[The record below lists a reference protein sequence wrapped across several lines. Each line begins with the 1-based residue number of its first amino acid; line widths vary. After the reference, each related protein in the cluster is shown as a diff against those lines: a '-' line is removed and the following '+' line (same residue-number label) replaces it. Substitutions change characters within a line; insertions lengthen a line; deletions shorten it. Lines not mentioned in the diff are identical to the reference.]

1 MSLFVCSKCGC
12 IDNTA
17 TSYYWAL
24 IRPCK
29 NRIYDKSLKGYEGKP
44 LCSECAAIE
53 YSKGDEVVVVPG
65 TWHGKFKK
73 EWPTEEEKK
82 HIGKNGILNMQIMCD
97 KEIVVCAAIWVQ
109 DHKNKPHGPVN
120 IPSGTVFCGLRHC
133 SIISQL
139 AAYGIAHKNRS
150 VQGFLTSKNRFLT
163 REEASELVKSNNQE
177 MVVDRSAIREQL
189 YSEDLY

>member
-1 MSLFVCSKCGC
+1 
-12 IDNTA
+12 
-17 TSYYWAL
+17 
-24 IRPCK
+24 
-29 NRIYDKSLKGYEGKP
+29 
-44 LCSECAAIE
+44 
-53 YSKGDEVVVVPG
+53 
-65 TWHGKFKK
+65 
-73 EWPTEEEKK
+73 
-82 HIGKNGILNMQIMCD
+82 MCD

-163 REEASELVKSNNQE
+163 REEASELVRNNNQE
-177 MVVDRSAIREQL
+177 MVVDRNAIREQL
-189 YSEDLY
+189 YSEWYPSSKTCECGCINKGLSLRDRTWVCPSCGAINDRDVLAARNILRKGISELESKSNSSDSNIGVSCVCIQESHLL

>member
-53 YSKGDEVVVVPG
+53 YSKGGEA
-65 TWHGKFKK
+65 
-73 EWPTEEEKK
+73 
-82 HIGKNGILNMQIMCD
+82 
-97 KEIVVCAAIWVQ
+97 IV
-109 DHKNKPHGPVN
+109 
-120 IPSGTVFCGLRHC
+120 
-133 SIISQL
+133 IS
-139 AAYGIAHKNRS
+139 
-150 VQGFLTSKNRFLT
+150 GFLAFVSKNPICF
-163 REEASELVKSNNQE
+163 SDGSMSNW
-177 MVVDRSAIREQL
+177 
-189 YSEDLY
+189 

>member
-53 YSKGDEVVVVPG
+53 YSKGGEVVVVPG

-82 HIGKNGILNMQIMCD
+82 HIGK
-97 KEIVVCAAIWVQ
+97 K
-109 DHKNKPHGPVN
+109 
-120 IPSGTVFCGLRHC
+120 R
-133 SIISQL
+133 
-139 AAYGIAHKNRS
+139 NRDMRCHLGAGR
-150 VQGFLTSKNRFLT
+150 Q
-163 REEASELVKSNNQE
+163 EASL
-177 MVVDRSAIREQL
+177 SAHQYTIRNRVLWIETPL
-189 YSEDLY
+189 YTISTCGIRYSP

>member
-1 MSLFVCSKCGC
+1 
-12 IDNTA
+12 
-17 TSYYWAL
+17 
-24 IRPCK
+24 
-29 NRIYDKSLKGYEGKP
+29 
-44 LCSECAAIE
+44 
-53 YSKGDEVVVVPG
+53 
-65 TWHGKFKK
+65 
-73 EWPTEEEKK
+73 
-82 HIGKNGILNMQIMCD
+82 MCD

-163 REEASELVKSNNQE
+163 REEASALVKSNNQE

>member
-17 TSYYWAL
+17 TSCYWAL

-73 EWPTEEEKK
+73 AFERARRGKDISSFERQEKESGFNFLHNPNNGRMQSG
-82 HIGKNGILNMQIMCD
+82 HIIIDGIGLFKQIIH
-97 KEIVVCAAIWVQ
+97 E
-109 DHKNKPHGPVN
+109 
-120 IPSGTVFCGLRHC
+120 R
-133 SIISQL
+133 
-139 AAYGIAHKNRS
+139 
-150 VQGFLTSKNRFLT
+150 
-163 REEASELVKSNNQE
+163 
-177 MVVDRSAIREQL
+177 
-189 YSEDLY
+189 